1 MVVPIHDV
9 AMPLRVG
16 DLIYTAHVMGMR
28 REDDGLWEGWI
39 EFVLSDG
46 TATLSTGRE
55 TVHSTLQA
63 LRYWATGLEPTYLDG
78 ALARAILLA
87 RRAAA

>member
-1 MVVPIHDV
+1 MDVPIYELPT
-9 AMPLRVG
+9 PLRVG
-16 DLIYTAHVMGMR
+16 DLVYTARVMGAR
-28 REDDGLWEGWI
+28 RADDGLWEGWI

-46 TATLSTGRE
+46 TATLRTGRE
-55 TVHSTLQA
+55 TVQSNLQA

-87 RRAAA
+87 RHAA

>member
-1 MVVPIHDV
+1 MVVPIHNV
-9 AMPLRVG
+9 TTPLRVG
-16 DLIYTAHVMGMR
+16 DTLYSARVMGRR

-46 TATLSTGRE
+46 TATLRTGRE
-55 TVHSTLQA
+55 TVQSNLQA

-78 ALARAILLA
+78 ALARAIIRA
-87 RRAAA
+87 RRAA

>member
-1 MVVPIHDV
+1 MVVPIQDV
-9 AMPLRVG
+9 TTALRVG
-16 DLIYTAHVMGMR
+16 DLVYTAHVMGSR
-28 REDDGLWEGWI
+28 RADDGLWEGWI

-46 TATLSTGRE
+46 TATLRTGRE
-55 TVHSTLQA
+55 TIQSSLQA

-87 RRAAA
+87 RRAA